1 MCIRDS
7 GYAGGYTPNATYREV
22 CSGET
27 GHAEVVLVVF
37 DPATASFETLLKT
50 FWESHDPTQGMRQGN
65 DTGTQYRSAI
75 YCETEAQHVVAL
87 ASRCLL
93 YTSHRQGLPLS
104 VLYIDVDHFKSVN
117 DRMGHAAGDHCLR
130 EIARLVGAGL
140 VDEDQFGRY
149 GGEEFLV
156 VLPGRQTEM
165 ARAIAEQ
172 IRRAVEDAELRHED
186 RPLRTTVSIGVATML
201 AEDANPQQV
210 VERAD
215 KALYAAKRGGRN
227 RVSVAP
233 AVFAPRPATALSL
246 IHI

>member
-1 MCIRDS
+1 MCIRD
-7 GYAGGYTPNATYREV
+7 R
-22 CSGET
+22 
-27 GHAEVVLVVF
+27 
-37 DPATASFETLLKT
+37 
-50 FWESHDPTQGMRQGN
+50 
-65 DTGTQYRSAI
+65 
-75 YCETEAQHVVAL
+75 
-87 ASRCLL
+87 
-93 YTSHRQGLPLS
+93 
-104 VLYIDVDHFKSVN
+104 
-117 DRMGHAAGDHCLR
+117 
-130 EIARLVGAGL
+130 
-140 VDEDQFGRY
+140 
-149 GGEEFLV
+149 FLV

-233 AVFAPRPATALSL
+233 AVFAPRPATA
-246 IHI
+246 